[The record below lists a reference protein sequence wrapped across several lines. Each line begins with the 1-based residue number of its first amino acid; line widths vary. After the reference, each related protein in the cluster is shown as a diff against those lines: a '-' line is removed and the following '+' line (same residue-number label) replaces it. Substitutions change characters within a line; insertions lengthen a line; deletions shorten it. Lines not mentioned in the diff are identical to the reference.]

1 MEYQIEIYQTDN
13 GKLPYKIWLS
23 SLRDTK
29 AKAIIRLRLDRLR
42 LGNFGNCKSVG
53 DGVFELKIDYGPGY
67 RIYFGKIGRQIVL
80 LLTAGD
86 KSTQSGDLK
95 KAKLYLEDYKI
106 RE

>member
-23 SLRDTK
+23 SLCDTK

-67 RIYFGKIGRQIVL
+67 RVYYTIRDRMLIVL
-80 LLTAGD
+80 LAGGD
-86 KSTQSGDLK
+86 KRTQEADI
-95 KAKLYLEDYKI
+95 KI
-106 RE
+106 ALRLARNL